1 MNHLFYKEKGT
12 GYPVIFIHGFCE
24 THEIWEGLTDRLSTI
39 FRTISVDLPGFG
51 KSNSLPS
58 PNSIET
64 AAENVV
70 NLIRKELQLDACVI
84 LGHSMGGYVALAMAE
99 KDPALFNG
107 MGLIHSTAYAD
118 SDERKVSR
126 NKVIEFVNRHGVG
139 PFIQSFIPPLF
150 NNQLN
155 PYIPATVALASKT
168 SLSTL
173 ISYTEAMR
181 DRPERI
187 HVIEA
192 FQKPVLFIAGKSDIV
207 IPLKAVQEQALVTQK
222 HTLRIMERVGHMG
235 MLEAVDETA
244 RVITDFLAE
253 IT

>member
-1 MNHLFYKEKGT
+1 MPALFYKEKGT
-12 GYPVIFIHGFCE
+12 GFPLFFIHGFCE
-24 THEIWEGLTDRLSTI
+24 THEVWKELTDRLSTK

-51 KSNSLPS
+51 KSNAIP
-58 PNSIET
+58 PQYSIEA
-64 AAENVV
+64 AAESVLG
-70 NLIRKELQLDACVI
+70 LIRKKLRTDACVI
-84 LGHSMGGYVALAMAE
+84 LGHSMGGYVSLAMVE
-99 KDPALFNG
+99 KDPTLFRG

-118 SDERKVSR
+118 SDERKLSR
-126 NKVIEFVNRHGVG
+126 NKVIEFVNRHGVE

-150 NNQLN
+150 TN
-155 PYIPATVALASKT
+155 PVNPHIPTTVALASKT

-192 FQKPVLFIAGKSDIV
+192 FQKPVLFIAGKSDSV
-207 IPLKAVQEQALVTQK
+207 IPVKAVQEQASITEK
-222 HTLRIMERVGHMG
+222 HTLTIMEGVAHMG
-235 MLEAVDETA
+235 MLEAPDEMA
-244 RVITDFLAE
+244 IAINDFMAE